1 MSKKRVLSGIQPT
14 SDSFHLG
21 NYLGAVKQW
30 VELQDGHDAFYCIVD
45 LHALTVETDPALL
58 RKRTLMSAAQLL
70 ALGISPEKSTL
81 FVQSQVPQHN
91 QLGWIMECM
100 TGFGEA
106 FGAAWALV
114 IGFDSGLAGIVL
126 LSLQVSLIAA
136 LIATLIGLPL
146 GAAIAVE
153 RFPGRQLLIVLLNA
167 LMGLPP
173 VVVGLLIYLLL
184 SRAGPLGSLGIL
196 FTPQAMVIAQTVLI
210 VPIIAALSRQTIED
224 AWREYSEQLRS
235 LGARRLSAAMT
246 LIWDTRFSLLTIVLA
261 GFGRAAAEVGAV
273 MIVGGNIDGVTRV
286 MTTTIALETSKG
298 DLPLALGLGIVLITL
313 VIALN
318 ALAAVI
324 REVAQRRYG

>member
-1 MSKKRVLSGIQPT
+1 
-14 SDSFHLG
+14 
-21 NYLGAVKQW
+21 
-30 VELQDGHDAFYCIVD
+30 
-45 LHALTVETDPALL
+45 
-58 RKRTLMSAAQLL
+58 
-70 ALGISPEKSTL
+70 
-81 FVQSQVPQHN
+81 
-91 QLGWIMECM
+91 M

-106 FGAAWALV
+106 FAAAWALV

-126 LSLQVSLIAA
+126 LSLQVSLSAA